1 MASLDVSALRR
12 AYARRI
18 SDIAGVSFL
27 ELERA
32 YASVPREDF
41 LGPPP
46 WKIFKFGG
54 LVETGDIGRIYDN
67 VLVSL
72 IHERRLN
79 NGEPSGHAIW
89 LDAARPQRNEHVVHV
104 GAGTGYYT
112 AILAELV
119 GPGGR
124 VTAIEFDPG
133 LAARAQLNLKPWPQA
148 SANQGDGCTFPFEP
162 ADVIYVS
169 AGATHPAPAWLDG
182 LREGGRLVVP
192 LTAMPTASFR
202 AGGVFRIQRKGAE
215 FLARCVSATAFY
227 PCEGCREEESA
238 AALTAAFLQGGAER
252 VTRLVRHGDVP
263 KEQCWLR
270 TPGWSLLF

>member
-1 MASLDVSALRR
+1 MASPDLPALRG

-18 SDIAGVSFL
+18 SDIAGVNFP

-32 YASVPREDF
+32 YATVAREDF

-54 LVETGDIGRIYDN
+54 LVKTSNIERIYDN

-72 IHERRLN
+72 IPERRLN

-89 LDAARPQRNEHVVHV
+89 LDAARPQRGEHVVHV

-124 VTAIEFDPG
+124 VTAVEFDPG
-133 LAARAQLNLKPWPQA
+133 LAARAQANLKPWPQV
-148 SANQGDGCTFPFEP
+148 SVHQGDGCTFPFDL
-162 ADVIYVS
+162 ADVIYVC

-192 LTAMPTASFR
+192 LTAMPAGGFR
-202 AGGVFRIQRKGAE
+202 SGGVFRIERKGAE
-215 FLARCVSATAFY
+215 FLAQCVSATAFY

-238 AALTAAFLQGGAER
+238 AALTAAFLKGGADR

-263 KEQCWLR
+263 EEQCWLR
-270 TPGWSLLF
+270 TPGWSLTY